1 MINFL
6 TGFIAGVGVCVL
18 AAMIITIQDYWSE

>member
-6 TGFIAGVGVCVL
+6 IGFIAGVGVSVL
-18 AAMIITIQDYWSE
+18 AAMIITIRDYWNE